1 MDREL
6 LRRLSAITAE
16 EARILDGGTVD
27 LREYASR
34 RGNEVALGALSGQ
47 GQLIQVRPHT
57 RFAPFP
63 RHRHDFVE
71 ILYMASGSTTHHLAG
86 EPVTVKQGEL
96 LFLGRNTWHAIEPAG
111 RGDVGVNFLV
121 QPAFFHTAFDLL
133 DESGPLSDFLIHC
146 LTGGGSGDEFLHFP
160 AADVLPVQNLV
171 ENLIYTIFHR
181 TEDADRIMELTMG
194 LLLLHLLRL
203 TDRVQAAG
211 GGARELALRAL
222 AYLEHHYADASLSAF
237 AAANHVPDY
246 TASRAIKAQLGQN
259 FQQLLQDRRLTAAAR
274 MLTATHLP
282 VAEVIAA
289 VGYENTGHFYR
300 AFREKFGVSPKEFR
314 QQELQIRTLL
324 L

>member
-6 LRRLSAITAE
+6 LNRLSAITE
-16 EARILDGGTVD
+16 EERRILDGGTVD
-27 LREYASR
+27 LREYGAR
-34 RGNEVALGALSGQ
+34 TGNEVALNALFGP
-47 GQLIQVRPHT
+47 GRLIAVRPHT

-86 EPVTVKQGEL
+86 GTVTVERGGL
-96 LFLGRNTWHAIEPAG
+96 LFLGRNTWHSIEPAG

-121 QPAFFHTAFDLL
+121 QPAFFHTAFDLM

-146 LTGGGSGDEFLHFP
+146 LTGGGSGDEYLHFR

-171 ENLIYTIFHR
+171 ENLIDTIDRR
-181 TEDADRIMELTMG
+181 TAEDERIMELTMG

-203 TDRVQAAG
+203 TGRVQTAG
-211 GGARELALRAL
+211 GGSRALALRAL
-222 AYLEHHYADASLSAF
+222 DYVERHYADATLAAF
-237 AAANHVPDY
+237 AAENHVPDY
-246 TASRAIKAQLGQN
+246 TASRAVKTQLGQT
-259 FQQLLQDRRLTAAAR
+259 FRQLLQDRRLTAAAR
-274 MLTATHLP
+274 MLSSTRLP

-300 AFREKFGVSPKEFR
+300 AFREKYGVSPREYREK
-314 QQELQIRTLL
+314 
-324 L
+324 